1 MFPDIVITDG
11 KQFILKSRNH
21 GLRID
26 VLKMQTL
33 MNNV

>member
-1 MFPDIVITDG
+1 MFPEIVITDE
-11 KQFILKSRNH
+11 KQFIIKSQNH

-26 VLKMQTL
+26 VLKMQTM

>member
-1 MFPDIVITDG
+1 MAPEIVITDE
-11 KQFILKSRNH
+11 KQFIIRSQNH
-21 GLRID
+21 D